1 MTDDIHP
8 QRRRVSG
15 GFPSG
20 IWQHSFPIA
29 ECGAQWTTSRH
40 RARHRRIVFIG
51 KYVHRNISGGI
62 GHSLPQEAPGA
73 FANAV
78 RRAVS
83 L

>member
-1 MTDDIHP
+1 MISIRNAAVYPVAFLRGYGSTRFQSP
-8 QRRRVSG
+8 NAARNG
-15 GFPSG
+15 
-20 IWQHSFPIA
+20 QH
-29 ECGAQWTTSRH
+29 
-40 RARHRRIVFIG
+40 RHRRIVFIG